1 MSPTEDPGTEPP
13 DWVSDVEKA
22 AEEPAVAAA
31 QPKDDVP
38 DWLTG
43 IADSVVERTVDEDF
57 LAEADPEPAERA
69 AEVPGEAPGWLHEF
83 ADSAEEIPDPVSKVD
98 EPEIDV
104 QSLQQLEEEIGA
116 HAVDASPPDALG
128 VSDEVDDDEVFRW
141 LEDLAETQEAE
152 ESKPLT
158 PPTEGLG
165 EATREPS
172 PTISEV
178 VPPEEAGESM
188 QWLEDLAVQRGM
200 DVDIGATVPDV
211 LPAETLVSK
220 PPPVP
225 TEEIDTASDIA
236 PDDET
241 IISAVAQE
249 TFQEEPM
256 PEIPGWLDEATSAA
270 EAVPPE
276 PAKEAAPPAIK
287 EEIHPPE
294 PTPVEAVPVVEP
306 PPVPEPIEEVIIPPE
321 AAPHIPAAE
330 KAPPEAEKVEPAV
343 EVAPSKYKEPASQLL
358 QGARQA
364 LTAGDAGRALSDY
377 KKLIE
382 RKQDLD
388 TVISDLEHAL
398 ERYPNLPAM
407 WQVLGDAYMKSDKL
421 QEAINA
427 YQRGMEVA

>member
-1 MSPTEDPGTEPP
+1 MSPTEDPEIKPP
-13 DWVSDVEKA
+13 DWVSE
-22 AEEPAVAAA
+22 AEEPAVEAA
-31 QPKDDVP
+31 QPRDDVP

-43 IADSVVERTVDEDF
+43 IADSVVEMTVDEEF
-57 LAEADPEPAERA
+57 LAEADPEPTDRA
-69 AEVPGEAPGWLHEF
+69 ADVPGEAPDWLHEF
-83 ADSAEEIPDPVSKVD
+83 ADSAEEIPDIVSKDD
-98 EPEIDV
+98 EPEIDIL
-104 QSLQQLEEEIGA
+104 SLQQLEEEIGA
-116 HAVDASPPDALG
+116 HAIETSPPDTLG

-141 LEDLAETQEAE
+141 LEDLAETQETE
-152 ESKPLT
+152 ESKQVT
-158 PPTEGLG
+158 PPTEV

-172 PTISEV
+172 PTISEA
-178 VPPEEAGESM
+178 VPPEEAGESL
-188 QWLEDLAVQRGM
+188 QWLEDLASQRGM
-200 DVDIGATVPDV
+200 DVDIATTVPDG

-225 TEEIDTASDIA
+225 TEEIDAVSDVA

-241 IISAVAQE
+241 IVAAIAE
-249 TFQEEPM
+249 DTLQEEPM

-276 PAKEAAPPAIK
+276 PVIEAAPPITK

-294 PTPVEAVPVVEP
+294 PTPVEAAPVVELTP
-306 PPVPEPIEEVIIPPE
+306 APEPIEEVIHTPE

-330 KAPPEAEKVEPAV
+330 KAPPEAEKVVPAV

-358 QGARQA
+358 QGARKA

-382 RKQDLD
+382 RKQDLE
-388 TVISDLEHAL
+388 TVIGDLEQAL
-398 ERYPNLPAM
+398 ERYPNLPTM
-407 WQVLGDAYMKSDKL
+407 WQALGDAYMKADQL
-421 QEAINA
+421 QEAIKA